1 MKLHHPSLR
10 SILCFM
16 GGTLYLVLSS
26 CGGGKGTD
34 ESLPAGEPPTPKSDT
49 AQVWVAPESTH
60 GVMNP
65 QPASAASIEKGKSIY
80 LQYCVTCHGAD
91 GKAEVPAGIAVKA
104 SNLLERTPAQSDG
117 ALHWKLITGRNAM
130 LKISAYGISDEDG
143 WHIINYVRTLTK
155 I

>member
-1 MKLHHPSLR
+1 M
-10 SILCFM
+10 
-16 GGTLYLVLSS
+16 SS

-91 GKAEVPAGIAVKA
+91 GKAEVPAGTAVKA
-104 SNLLERTPAQSDG
+104 SNLLERTPTQSDG